1 MCVDELI
8 QPGLVGNLA
17 CGEGHLE
24 ELLVQL
30 RFGELADL
38 GDLQREFG
46 VDALQLVLL
55 DLQHGSTLRR
65 VLVKFVDVD
74 RGLEAHLL
82 ADERLALFFRHR
94 DQPDV
99 SVGHVHLA
107 VVERYGQRL
116 VRGHLAA
123 SLTRAGFRAVTF
135 TYPGGEHCKTLATYA
150 ALLDF
155 LAAHRL
161 SRSDLI
167 VALGGGVTGDLAG
180 FAAATYQRGIPFV
193 QVPTTLLAAVDSSVG
208 GKTAVNLASGKNQ
221 VGCFYQPSLV
231 LCDPDTLRTLP
242 PEEYRNGCAEVIK
255 YAVLRSEPFF
265 DALRAEPVS
274 AQVEHVIAT
283 CVSMKRDLVAADE
296 FDRGSR
302 QLLNL
307 GHSFGHAVEKC
318 SDYAV
323 PHGCGVAIGMAIIAR
338 AAAKRGICT
347 DDTCAQIL
355 ALLRKY
361 GLPTETAFTRDAL
374 TDAARS
380 DKKIAD
386 GKLHLIV
393 PERIGRCRIETI
405 PAVDIPAWLAD
416 GGIA

>member
-1 MCVDELI
+1 
-8 QPGLVGNLA
+8 
-17 CGEGHLE
+17 
-24 ELLVQL
+24 
-30 RFGELADL
+30 
-38 GDLQREFG
+38 
-46 VDALQLVLL
+46 
-55 DLQHGSTLRR
+55 
-65 VLVKFVDVD
+65 
-74 RGLEAHLL
+74 
-82 ADERLALFFRHR
+82 
-94 DQPDV
+94 
-99 SVGHVHLA
+99 
-107 VVERYGQRL
+107 
-116 VRGHLAA
+116 
-123 SLTRAGFRAVTF
+123 
-135 TYPGGEHCKTLATYA
+135 
-150 ALLDF
+150 
-155 LAAHRL
+155 
-161 SRSDLI
+161 
-167 VALGGGVTGDLAG
+167 VTGDLAG

-255 YAVLRSEPFF
+255 YAVLRSAPFF
-265 DALRAEPVS
+265 SELRTAPVS

-347 DDTCAQIL
+347 EDTCAQII
-355 ALLRKY
+355 ALLRQY
-361 GLPTETAFTRDAL
+361 GLPTETDFTCDAL
-374 TDAARS
+374 TDVARS

-393 PERIGRCRIETI
+393 PERIGHCRIETI
-405 PAVDIPAWLAD
+405 PAADIRAWLAD

>member
-1 MCVDELI
+1 MKTVSVHASRSYEI
-8 QPGLVGNLA
+8 RIG
-17 CGEGHLE
+17 
-24 ELLVQL
+24 
-30 RFGELADL
+30 
-38 GDLQREFG
+38 
-46 VDALQLVLL
+46 
-55 DLQHGSTLRR
+55 
-65 VLVKFVDVD
+65 
-74 RGLEAHLL
+74 RGLL
-82 ADERLALFFRHR
+82 
-94 DQPDV
+94 Q
-99 SVGHVHLA
+99 G
-107 VVERYGQRL
+107 
-116 VRGHLAA
+116 
-123 SLTRAGFRAVTF
+123 AGEQIRAVTDAKKVMLVSDDAVWPLYGGAVRRSLETAGLTVCSF
-135 TYPGGEHCKTLATYA
+135 VFPHGESSKCACTYLK
-150 ALLDF
+150 LLDA
-155 LAAHRL
+155 LCAQQLTRKDA
-161 SRSDLI
+161 I
-167 VALGGGVTGDLAG
+167 AALGGGVAGDLAG
-180 FAAATYQRGIPFV
+180 FAASTYLRGIGFI
-193 QVPTTLLAAVDSSVG
+193 QIPTTLLAMVDSSVG
-208 GKTAVNLASGKNQ
+208 GKTAIDLPAGKNLAGT
-221 VGCFYQPSLV
+221 FYQPWLV
-231 LCDPDTLRTLP
+231 LCDPDTLRPLP

-283 CVSMKRDLVAADE
+283 CVGMKRDLVAADE

-355 ALLRKY
+355 ALLRQY

-405 PAVDIPAWLAD
+405 PAADIPAWLAD

>member
-1 MCVDELI
+1 MTTIHVTASRDYDVLV
-8 QPGLVGNLA
+8 QPGLLDDAGAQIAQVLGTGRTA
-17 CGEGHLE
+17 AIVAGET
-24 ELLVQL
+24 V
-30 RFGELADL
+30 A
-38 GDLQREFG
+38 
-46 VDALQLVLL
+46 
-55 DLQHGSTLRR
+55 
-65 VLVKFVDVD
+65 
-74 RGLEAHLL
+74 GLYA
-82 ADERLALFFRHR
+82 ERLT
-94 DQPDV
+94 
-99 SVGHVHLA
+99 
-107 VVERYGQRL
+107 
-116 VRGHLAA
+116 A
-123 SLTRAGFRAVTF
+123 SLTRAGFHVVTF

-161 SRSDLI
+161 SRTDLI

-208 GKTAVNLASGKNQ
+208 GKTAVNLTSGKNQ

-231 LCDPDTLRTLP
+231 LCDPETLHTLP

-255 YAVLRSEPFF
+255 YAVLRSETFF
-265 DALRAEPVS
+265 DELCAAPVS

-283 CVSMKRDLVAADE
+283 CVGMKRDLVAADE

-347 DDTCAQIL
+347 EDTCARIL
-355 ALLRKY
+355 ALLRQY
-361 GLPTETAFTRDAL
+361 GLPTETDFTCDAL
-374 TDAARS
+374 ADAAHS
-380 DKKIAD
+380 DQKIAD
-386 GKLHLIV
+386 GKLHLVV

-405 PAVDIPAWLAD
+405 PAADIRAWLAD

>member
-1 MCVDELI
+1 MKLTMRLGPRSYDIILRRGALGRVG
-8 QPGLVGNLA
+8 QLVNLSRKVLVVTDSGVPQQYLSTVLA
-17 CGEGHLE
+17 QCPQGVPVVLEQGEGSKS
-24 ELLVQL
+24 
-30 RFGELADL
+30 LAVTERL
-38 GDLQREFG
+38 C
-46 VDALQLVLL
+46 AAM
-55 DLQHGSTLRR
+55 LQHGFARTDA
-65 VLVKFVDVD
+65 VL
-74 RGLEAHLL
+74 
-82 ADERLALFFRHR
+82 
-94 DQPDV
+94 
-99 SVGHVHLA
+99 
-107 VVERYGQRL
+107 
-116 VRGHLAA
+116 
-123 SLTRAGFRAVTF
+123 
-135 TYPGGEHCKTLATYA
+135 
-150 ALLDF
+150 
-155 LAAHRL
+155 
-161 SRSDLI
+161 
-167 VALGGGVTGDLAG
+167 ALGGGVVGDAAG
-180 FAAATYQRGIPFV
+180 FAAACYMRGIDFINC
-193 QVPTTLLAAVDSSVG
+193 PTTTLAQVGSSIG

-283 CVSMKRDLVAADE
+283 CVGMKRDLVAADE

-355 ALLRKY
+355 ALLRQY

-405 PAVDIPAWLAD
+405 PAADIPAWLAD